1 MVGVRK
7 RGENIR
13 QFILD
18 NVEHNPKDIVALTS
32 RAYDISRQ
40 AVNKHIKRL
49 VEQKALLERGATRNK
64 HYILHPLVKW
74 EHIYALNGT
83 LAEDTV
89 WRGDISD
96 FINDLPD
103 NVIDIWHYG
112 FTEILNNAID
122 HSSGT
127 QVHIQVNK
135 TATTTEIVIYDD
147 GEGIFKKIQRQLE
160 LSDERHSVLELAKGK
175 LTTDPDN
182 HTGEGIFFSSR
193 MFDNFAILSGNVYF
207 SHKHDQVED
216 WILERQRF
224 QSGTGVFMALSNNA
238 ARTSKS
244 IFDSFTSGDDYGFTK
259 TVVPVRLTQYG
270 DDKLISRSQAK
281 RLLVRVEKFKTVVF
295 DFDDVETIG
304 QAFADEIFRVF
315 KLQQPSMELIYLNA
329 NEQVTQMI
337 RRALSR
343 EHP

>member
-1 MVGVRK
+1 MVGIRK

-32 RAYDISRQ
+32 HAYDISRQ

-49 VEQKALLERGATRNK
+49 VEQNALLERGATRNK

-74 EHIYALNGT
+74 EHIYSLGNT

-89 WRGDISD
+89 WRADISG
-96 FINDLPD
+96 FINDLPG

-127 QVHIQVNK
+127 QVHIQVTK

-147 GEGIFKKIQRQLE
+147 GEGIFKKIQRELE

-193 MFDNFAILSGNVYF
+193 MFDDFAILSGNVYF

-224 QSGTGVFMALSNNA
+224 QSGTGVFMKLSNNT
-238 ARTSKS
+238 ARTSKRV
-244 IFDSFTSGDDYGFTK
+244 FDSFTSGDDYGFTK

-281 RLLVRVEKFKTVVF
+281 RLLARVEKFKTVIF

-315 KLQQPSMELIYLNA
+315 KLQQPDMELIHLNA
-329 NEQVTQMI
+329 NKQVTQMI
-337 RRALSR
+337 TRALSQL
-343 EHP
+343 

>member
-1 MVGVRK
+1 MVGIRK

-18 NVEHNPKDIVALTS
+18 NVEHNPKDVASLTS

-49 VEQKALLERGATRNK
+49 VEQNALLERGATRNK

-74 EHIYALNGT
+74 EHIYTLNDT

-89 WRGDISD
+89 WRGDIFD

-103 NVIDIWHYG
+103 NVIDIWQYG

-127 QVHIQVNK
+127 QVHIQVTK
-135 TATTTEIVIYDD
+135 TATSTEIVIYDD
-147 GEGIFKKIQRQLE
+147 GEGIFKKIQRELD

-193 MFDNFAILSGNVYF
+193 MFDDFAILSGKVYF
-207 SHKHDQVED
+207 SHKHDQIED
-216 WILERQRF
+216 WVLERQKF
-224 QSGTGVFMALSNNA
+224 QSGTGVFMVLSNNT
-238 ARTSKS
+238 ARTLKS
-244 IFDSFTSGDDYGFTK
+244 IFDNFTSGDDYGFTK

-270 DDKLISRSQAK
+270 DDKLVSRSQAK

-304 QAFADEIFRVF
+304 QAFADEIFRIF
-315 KLQQPSMELIYLNA
+315 KLQQPNMEIIHLNA

-337 RRALSR
+337 TRALSR
-343 EHP
+343 E